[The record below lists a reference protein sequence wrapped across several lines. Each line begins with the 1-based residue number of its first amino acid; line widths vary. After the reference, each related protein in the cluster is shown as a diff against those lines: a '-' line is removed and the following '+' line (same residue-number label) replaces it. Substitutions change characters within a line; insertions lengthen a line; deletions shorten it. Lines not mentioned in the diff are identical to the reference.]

1 MWAIGLVVVALVVVY
16 YSHLISKWKN
26 PKIDGVLPPGSMGWP
41 LIGET
46 LQFIIPGRSL
56 DLHPF
61 VKKRM
66 QKYVICHSLWIVRK
80 KQSPCV
86 YLLAY

>member
-1 MWAIGLVVVALVVVY
+1 MMWTIGLVVVALVVVY

-26 PKIDGVLPPGSMGWP
+26 HKIDGVLPPGSMGWP

-66 QKYVICHSLWIVRK
+66 QKYEVC
-80 KQSPCV
+80 
-86 YLLAY
+86 

>member
-1 MWAIGLVVVALVVVY
+1 MFRSRVQQIDEEEEEEMVALTNVF
-16 YSHLISKWKN
+16 SSGAITQNTN
-26 PKIDGVLPPGSMGWP
+26 PKMEGVLPPGSMGWP

-66 QKYVICHSLWIVRK
+66 QKYVID
-80 KQSPCV
+80 
-86 YLLAY
+86 YMLA

>member
-1 MWAIGLVVVALVVVY
+1 MWAIGLVVVALVVIY
-16 YSHLISKWKN
+16 YTHMIFKWRS
-26 PKIDGVLPPGSMGWP
+26 PKIGVLPPGSMGWP

-46 LQFIIPGRSL
+46 LQFISPGKSL

-66 QKYVICHSLWIVRK
+66 QK
-80 KQSPCV
+80 
-86 YLLAY
+86 